1 MDVILPHLGR
11 MAGYTKRIVAEASQ
25 RSVTAIIQ
33 STSAPPKVFVPF
45 LIAGLGD
52 KIVSARQYF
61 ATHLQ
66 TYLEQ
71 HAQRHKDAITHAPH
85 DGFAQLQAAM
95 RKALTDSNPAVREA
109 TRLAYWLYE
118 AEWPSEAEQMMS
130 QLDDPAQKQLRKA
143 KETVPTNQRPT
154 TSKAAVG
161 PVPRK
166 PSSSIAEAIK
176 KAKMEAKQ
184 RQREE
189 EEQAQADA
197 AEAKRSKGE
206 LRSPETAESQETYAQ
221 AMEKLA
227 ESVSRAATKS
237 PSDETGRPE
246 WGAAA
251 AKSQQHGEH
260 APVVDATE
268 TVPHEDEQ
276 DVPSG
281 TAERADESDADHAAS
296 SPAADTQAG
305 HLTTPATTSGPGP
318 AKGQVRKAATS
329 ELNVSMAQ
337 SSASLTNGAP
347 STGASTNGST
357 DTLYDMLQIAPD
369 SSFWRQ
375 RYKRESR
382 ELSDRPRSRR
392 LSHARSWRQR
402 GKTRSAVP
410 IRHLA
415 AGCRECVAKC
425 RQATNRAGPFLRQP
439 SGL

>member
-71 HAQRHKDAITHAPH
+71 HAQSHKDAITHAPH

-95 RKALTDSNPAVREA
+95 RKALADSNPAVREA
-109 TRLAYWLYE
+109 TRLAYWLFA

-143 KETVPTNQRPT
+143 KEAVATNQRPT

-197 AEAKRSKGE
+197 AEAERSEGK
-206 LRSPETAESQETYAQ
+206 LRSPEKAESQETYPQ
-221 AMEKLA
+221 ATEKLA
-227 ESVSRAATKS
+227 ESVTEATTQNQ
-237 PSDETGRPE
+237 PDETHRPDGGE
-246 WGAAA
+246 VAAEL
-251 AKSQQHGEH
+251 QQHVEN
-260 APVVDATE
+260 APVEDATP
-268 TVPHEDEQ
+268 TAPHEAEQ
-276 DVPSG
+276 EIPSE
-281 TAERADESDADHAAS
+281 TAERANGIGGDHEAS
-296 SPAADTQAG
+296 SPAADTQAEY
-305 HLTTPATTSGPGP
+305 LPTPFTPSGPGP
-318 AKGQVRKAATS
+318 AEGQAREAATS
-329 ELNVSMAQ
+329 TLIVSMAQ

-347 STGASTNGST
+347 PTSASTNGST

-375 RYKRESR
+375 RYKGESR
-382 ELSDRPRSRR
+382 ELPDIPRSRR

-402 GKTRSAVP
+402 DKTRSAVS
-410 IRHLA
+410 RRLLA
-415 AGCRECVAKC
+415 AGCRQCVAKC
-425 RQATNRAGPFLRQP
+425 RQATRRAGPSPNQP
-439 SGL
+439 GGL